1 MDDFLMK
8 TSSLLVGCLFLF
20 CVPFSLSA
28 QDYRFTHVN
37 ALSTNNVKC
46 IFKDKTGFLWVGT
59 QSGLN
64 RFDGNSI
71 KLFRNDPSDSTTVL
85 DNSIENLFETPDG
98 RIGVMTPSGTC
109 LYDPEY
115 ERFTS
120 DLSSLNSFNVLPKT
134 LTNVVEDREGNHW
147 FMVREVGLVRYNE
160 EKKHSLLLKHDPAD
174 TTTIASN
181 IVTSI
186 VQHPD
191 GSYWVAHF
199 NGTIEKVVV
208 TSSGHKVVYRDYFL
222 YKQHQ
227 IKKKFFKC
235 QLFIDNDGDLW
246 LYINNDDFGVHFFDL
261 KNNRTRHFGRNTATA
276 KLSSDLVSKI
286 VQDTRGLLWVATDHG
301 GINLIDKKSFS
312 IRYLSHN
319 PENKSSLVQN
329 SITSLY
335 KDKEGVIWVG
345 TSKKGLSFYHQN
357 IIRFPLYNRYS
368 EPVGLPY
375 EDINRFVEDDKGNI
389 WIGSNGG
396 GLIYFNRESGNFT
409 SFKHDPRD
417 PNSLSSDVIV
427 SLCFDHEKKLWI
439 GTFYG
444 GLNCYDGKTFT
455 HYSHDPSDPTSLSDQ
470 SVWEIFEDSDK
481 DLWIGTLDGGLNLFN
496 RKTRKFTRFPIGT
509 NAITSPYVSALN
521 GDAGGNIWIGS
532 TDGIDVLNKSLRTFK
547 HFPSIKNNPATLLN
561 DDIQDIKM
569 DSKGRIW
576 IGTRGGLSIF
586 NRKANTF
593 RTFTDKD
600 GLPDNSVLTIL
611 EDEQGDLWLGTAN
624 GISHAKVGSDIDS
637 PDLEFKNY
645 SDADGLQGM
654 EFNED
659 AALRTSKNEL
669 IFGGVNGFNI
679 FKPDQLGY
687 NVNKHTVIFLDF
699 QLFNKSVKPGEII
712 DGEILLSKS
721 IVRSPDIV
729 LPASKNVF
737 SIEFS
742 TLNFFQP
749 EKNIYKYK
757 LEGFNKDWLFADNKS
772 RKVTFTNLDAGDYT
786 FSVME
791 ANNDGIWSDHPAT
804 LHIKVLPPFWKSKFA
819 FALYILLF
827 VLALLLARKVIQQR
841 EEMKYAIMQE
851 RQEALRMHELDIMK
865 IRFFTNVSHEFRT
878 PISLILSP
886 IEKLLKQSIDPE
898 EQKKHFDLIQ
908 RNAKRLLNLVNQLL
922 DFRKLE
928 VHEIKFQPSE
938 GDIVKF
944 IRETVYSFSD
954 LSEKKEVK
962 LEFQTSRDSLETVFD
977 QDKLEKI
984 LFNLLS
990 NAFKFTQ
997 SQGRVSVSIDLKEA
1011 SNGKLIVISVSD
1023 TGIGIPLDKQGRIFD
1038 RFFQND
1044 LPKSMVNQG
1053 SGIGL
1058 SITKE
1063 FVKIHGG
1070 EITVSS
1076 EPEKGSCFTVSLPV
1090 KEIQISAE
1098 RRVEQS
1104 AQGEEQTP
1112 AESPRD
1118 AKPLVLLVEDNE
1130 DLRFYLKDNL
1140 NRVYNILEAK
1150 SGEEAWKK
1158 IVSNFPDLIVSDVM
1172 MPGMNGL
1179 ELCHKV
1185 KSDWRVSH
1193 IPVILLTARTTD
1205 EQRIEGLESGADDY
1219 INKPFN
1225 FEILES
1231 RIRNLIQQREKL
1243 HKALSQNASIKASEL
1258 KITPLDEQ
1266 FIKGATQHV
1275 EKNISNAE
1283 YSVEDL
1289 CSELGLSRSLFFRK
1303 MMALTGKSPLEFIR
1317 TIRMQQA
1324 AQLLEKSQLT
1334 VAEVAY
1340 QVGFNNP
1347 KYFAK
1352 YFKEIYHVLPSA
1364 YAAGKRRNTT

>member
-1 MDDFLMK
+1 MK
-8 TSSLLVGCLFLF
+8 TGSLLVVCLFLLW
-20 CVPFSLSA
+20 VPLTLFA

-37 ALSTNNVKC
+37 ALSHNNVKC
-46 IFKDKTGFLWVGT
+46 IFKDKAGFLWVGT

-71 KLFRNDPSDSTTVL
+71 KLFRNDPSDSTTLL

-98 RIGVMTPSGTC
+98 KIGVMTPSGTC

-120 DLSSLNSFNVLPKT
+120 DLSTLNSFKVPPNA
-134 LTNVVEDREGNHW
+134 LTDIIKDRQGNHW
-147 FMVREVGLVRYNE
+147 FIVKDEGLLRYNQ
-160 EKKHSLLLKHDPAD
+160 KKNRSLLLKHNPAD

-181 IVTSI
+181 VVTSI

-191 GSYWVAHF
+191 GSYWVAHY
-199 NGTIEKVVV
+199 NGTIEKVLV
-208 TSSGHKVVYRDYFL
+208 TESGHKVVYRDYFL
-222 YKQHQ
+222 YKQHL

-235 QLFIDNDGDLW
+235 QLFIDSDGDLW
-246 LYINNDDFGVHFFDL
+246 LYVNNDNFGVHFFDL
-261 KNNRTRHFGRNTATA
+261 KKNKTRHFGRNSSPF

-286 VQDTRGLLWVATDHG
+286 VQDSQGLLWLATDHG
-301 GINLIDKKSFS
+301 GINIIDKKLFS
-312 IRYLSHN
+312 VRYLSNN
-319 PENKSSLVQN
+319 PENKSSLAQN
-329 SITSLY
+329 SITFLY
-335 KDKEGVIWVG
+335 KDNEGVIWVG
-345 TSKKGLSFYHQN
+345 TSKKGLSYYHQN

-396 GLIYFNRESGNFT
+396 GLIYFNRQSGNFT

-427 SLCFDHEKKLWI
+427 SLCFDHEKMLWI

-444 GLNCYDGKTFT
+444 GLNRYDGKKFT
-455 HYSHDPSDPTSLSDQ
+455 HYSHDPSDPTSLSGQ
-470 SVWEIFEDSDK
+470 SVWEIFEDSDN
-481 DLWIGTLDGGLNLFN
+481 DLWIGTLDGGLNLFDQ
-496 RKTRKFTRFPIGT
+496 KTGKFTRFQTGPHG
-509 NAITSPYVSALN
+509 ITSPYVSALN
-521 GDAGGNIWIGS
+521 GDAEGNIWIGS
-532 TDGIDVLNKSLRTFK
+532 TDGIDVLNKSAHTFE
-547 HFPSIKNNPATLLN
+547 HFPSIRNNPSSLLN

-569 DSKGRIW
+569 DSKGRMW
-576 IGTRGGLSIF
+576 IATRGGLSVF
-586 NRKANTF
+586 NRKAKTF
-593 RTFTDKD
+593 KTFTVKD

-611 EDEQGDLWLGTAN
+611 EDDQGDLWLGTAN
-624 GISHAKVGSDIDS
+624 GISHAKVGSNLEF
-637 PDLEFKNY
+637 PDLDFINY
-645 SDADGLQGM
+645 SEADGLQGM

-669 IFGGVNGFNI
+669 IFGGANGFNI
-679 FKPDQLGY
+679 FKPDQLGH

-699 QLFNKSVKPGEII
+699 QLFNKSVKPGEDI
-712 DGEILLSKS
+712 DGEVLLSKS
-721 IVRSPDIV
+721 IVQSPDII

-786 FSVME
+786 FYVME
-791 ANNDGIWSDHPAT
+791 SNNDGIWSDHPAT

-819 FALYILLF
+819 LALYILLS
-827 VLALLLARKVIQQR
+827 VLGLLLARKIIQQR

-886 IEKLLKQSIDPE
+886 VEKLLKQNVGPE

-954 LSEKKEVK
+954 LSEKKDVK
-962 LEFQTSRDSLETVFD
+962 LEFQTSIESFETVFD

-1011 SNGKLIVISVSD
+1011 PSGKLIVISVSD
-1023 TGIGIPLDKQGRIFD
+1023 TGIGIPLEKQGRIFD

-1070 EITVSS
+1070 EITVNS
-1076 EPEKGSCFTVSLPV
+1076 EPEKGSCFIVSLPV
-1090 KEIQISAE
+1090 KEIQILSAE
-1098 RRVEQS
+1098 PSLTSVERPVQT
-1104 AQGEEQTP
+1104 EEQMP
-1112 AESPRD
+1112 EESLAE

-1130 DLRFYLKDNL
+1130 DFRFYLKDNL
-1140 NRVYNILEAK
+1140 NRIYNIMEAK

-1158 IVSNFPDLIVSDVM
+1158 AITNFPDLIVSDVM

-1179 ELCHKV
+1179 ELCQKV

-1193 IPVILLTARTTD
+1193 IPIILLTARTTD

-1231 RIRNLIQQREKL
+1231 RIRNLIQQREKM

-1258 KITPLDEQ
+1258 NITPLDEQ
-1266 FIKGATQHV
+1266 FIKSAIEHV

-1283 YSVEDL
+1283 YTVEDL
-1289 CSELGLSRSLFFRK
+1289 CRDLGLSRSPFFRK
-1303 MMALTGKSPLEFIR
+1303 MMALTGKSPLEFMR
-1317 TIRMQQA
+1317 AIRMQQA

-1352 YFKEIYHVLPSA
+1352 YFKEIYHILPSA
-1364 YAAGKRRNTT
+1364 YAAGKRRNKT